1 MNEYQKNKI
10 RMLDPQGLSG
20 TIQHVLLASD
30 TDNSRY
36 EDILYYLLTKTLQ
49 EKSYYERL
57 NKKFFT
63 VLQDNGLITNELLG
77 LEEKLS

>member
-10 RMLDPQGLSG
+10 NLLDPQGLSG
-20 TIQHVLLASD
+20 TIQHVLLAEE

-49 EKSYYERL
+49 EKSYYERM

-63 VLQDNGLITNELLG
+63 VLQDNGLMTNELLG
-77 LEEKLS
+77 LEEKLF